1 MNPEIRKIFYELK
14 PYLIFDKEKNE
25 YKIKEDVSREI
36 KDKFERWKN
45 MEDDEEELTEEEV
58 KEFSKSTQK

>member
-1 MNPEIRKIFYELK
+1 MNPKVRKIFYELK

-45 MEDDEEELTEEEV
+45 MEDDEEELIEED
-58 KEFSKSTQK
+58 STQK